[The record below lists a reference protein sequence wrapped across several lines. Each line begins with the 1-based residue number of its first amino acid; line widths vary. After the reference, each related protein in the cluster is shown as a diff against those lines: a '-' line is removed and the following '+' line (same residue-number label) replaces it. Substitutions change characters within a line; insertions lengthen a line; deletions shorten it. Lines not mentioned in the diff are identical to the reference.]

1 MPGCAVATCRNTNR
15 KTKGSDVR
23 YFRFPQD
30 EDLSKQWIN
39 VCRRNDTINLKNA
52 RICSIHF
59 EQNSFEIPLRQRLLQ
74 YSPKNSR
81 TLKCDAMPTLYLPGP
96 SYTTIKKTERHTRFI
111 KRDQQA
117 IVADLLNKND
127 QLQPST
133 SREKPVEL
141 LGSINIDEMETNIED
156 VSELVIGRLQEKI
169 KMLEEENKKLKQ
181 EVTVVEQSAFQ
192 KYEHILATV
201 FTPGQIRK
209 LLDSGKNRKFRWT
222 PEDIA
227 SAVSL
232 RSVSPKAYRYLRA
245 NKYPLPA
252 LSTLRKW
259 VSTFDLGQG
268 ILKHVISLMKTK
280 SAELTEVDRL
290 CILPFDEIY
299 ISNKVDIDKKDEQVV
314 GPHKASQTCMVRG
327 LFSNWKQPIF
337 YKFDQAMSKDILN
350 EIISNLFH
358 ANFIVVAIC
367 SDMGAGNVGLWSKLD
382 VGHTKNCSFNHP
394 CDDSLKKFVFADVPH
409 LLKLI
414 RNHLLDHGFV
424 TDNNSVIN
432 IDYFQVLL
440 NISTSEL
447 TLAHKLTE
455 QHLYLKGSMR
465 QRVRPAAQLLSNTTA
480 KAMQYCGE
488 NGLMP
493 SNCDWKN
500 AVKLVQI
507 CNDWFDL
514 FNSRV
519 QFEGNC
525 PTKNAFGTNLEQQT
539 KLLNDMTD
547 VMSSVRVGNHK
558 DLIPFQKGII
568 LNNRSISEMFSYL
581 KEKYKI
587 KYILTSRLNQDVLEN
602 FFSYIRGMGG
612 PNEHPSP
619 IDFKYRLRWYILGKN
634 SSAIFTENRN
644 TMETDDSC
652 LISVL
657 QEGKQAEEICLTQTM
672 LSKLVPPER
681 REEKTDEENLYN
693 PNGFVEPIY
702 LEDEVIS
709 DALINLMDSF
719 EIKEQINMEALRYVA
734 GYVAYRFRNKY
745 PTLGIPTKDFTT
757 SEGHQWLDIL
767 SRGAL
772 LSPTE
777 ELWEVT
783 KMMETIFYQM
793 NGSSLCKEKK
803 IFHNLAQKTL
813 ASLPDTSVPFD
824 VILCMCRTRVYIR
837 LRDINRKISFQNC
850 QRRLDRKMSK
860 FTNFKK

>member
-382 VGHTKNCSFNHP
+382 
-394 CDDSLKKFVFADVPH
+394 
-409 LLKLI
+409 
-414 RNHLLDHGFV
+414 
-424 TDNNSVIN
+424 
-432 IDYFQVLL
+432 
-440 NISTSEL
+440 
-447 TLAHKLTE
+447 
-455 QHLYLKGSMR
+455 
-465 QRVRPAAQLLSNTTA
+465 
-480 KAMQYCGE
+480 
-488 NGLMP
+488 
-493 SNCDWKN
+493 
-500 AVKLVQI
+500 
-507 CNDWFDL
+507 
-514 FNSRV
+514 
-519 QFEGNC
+519 
-525 PTKNAFGTNLEQQT
+525 
-539 KLLNDMTD
+539 
-547 VMSSVRVGNHK
+547 
-558 DLIPFQKGII
+558 
-568 LNNRSISEMFSYL
+568 
-581 KEKYKI
+581 
-587 KYILTSRLNQDVLEN
+587 
-602 FFSYIRGMGG
+602 
-612 PNEHPSP
+612 
-619 IDFKYRLRWYILGKN
+619 
-634 SSAIFTENRN
+634 
-644 TMETDDSC
+644 
-652 LISVL
+652 
-657 QEGKQAEEICLTQTM
+657 
-672 LSKLVPPER
+672 
-681 REEKTDEENLYN
+681 
-693 PNGFVEPIY
+693 PIY